1 MLISGRGSNLSAI
14 ISAIQRDKIPAKI
27 SCVISNK
34 ASAKGLE
41 VASNHKI
48 PAIFIDP
55 KGLSREEYD
64 RLLVAELKNKDVEL
78 VCLAGFMRIISHYF
92 VRSFPDRIMN
102 IHPALL
108 PSFTGL
114 AAQKQALDYGVK
126 VSGCTVHFVD
136 EGCDTGPIILQKAVP
151 ILANDTEESLAKRI
165 LAEEYKLYPEAISL
179 FCQGRLKVEGRR
191 VVILYPS
198 EVTIKTL
205 FLGQKGQGGCL
216 L

>member
-1 MLISGRGSNLSAI
+1 MKIGILISGRGSNLAAI
-14 ISAIQRDKIPAKI
+14 ISAIKSDKIPAKI
-27 SCVISNK
+27 SLCLSDR

-41 VASNHKI
+41 IAYLHKI

-64 RLLVAELKNKDVEL
+64 HLLVAELKNKGVEL
-78 VCLAGFMRIISHYF
+78 VCLAGFMRIISPYF
-92 VRSFPDRIMN
+92 VRSFPNRIMN

-114 AAQKQALDYGVK
+114 SAQKQALDYGAK

-151 ILANDTEESLAKRI
+151 ILEND
-165 LAEEYKLYPEAISL
+165 P
-179 FCQGRLKVEGRR
+179 G
-191 VVILYPS
+191 
-198 EVTIKTL
+198 
-205 FLGQKGQGGCL
+205 
-216 L
+216 

>member
-1 MLISGRGSNLSAI
+1 MKIGILISGRGSNLAAI
-14 ISAIQRDKIPAKI
+14 ISAIKSDKIPAKI
-27 SCVISNK
+27 SLCLSDR

-41 VASNHKI
+41 IAYLHKI

-64 RLLVAELKNKDVEL
+64 HLLVAELKNKGVEL
-78 VCLAGFMRIISHYF
+78 VCLAGFMRIISPYF
-92 VRSFPDRIMN
+92 VRSFPNRIMN

-114 AAQKQALDYGVK
+114 SAQKQALDYGAK

-151 ILANDTEESLAKRI
+151 ILENDTEESLAKRI
-165 LAEEYKLYPEAISL
+165 IAEEYKLYPEAISL
-179 FCQGRLKVEGRR
+179 FCQGRLRVEGRR
-191 VVILYPS
+191 VRIDN
-198 EVTIKTL
+198 TL
-205 FLGQKGQGGCL
+205 ANQK
-216 L
+216 

>member
-1 MLISGRGSNLSAI
+1 MKIGILISGRGSNLAAI
-14 ISAIQRDKIPAKI
+14 ISAIKSDKIPAKI
-27 SCVISNK
+27 SLCLSDR

-41 VASNHKI
+41 IAYLHKI

-64 RLLVAELKNKDVEL
+64 HLLVAELKNKGVEL
-78 VCLAGFMRIISHYF
+78 VCLAGFMRIISPYF
-92 VRSFPDRIMN
+92 VRSFPNRIMN

-114 AAQKQALDYGVK
+114 SAQKQALDYGAK

-151 ILANDTEESLAKRI
+151 ILENDTEESLAKKI

-179 FCQGRLKVEGRR
+179 FCQGRLRVEGRR
-191 VVILYPS
+191 VRIDN
-198 EVTIKTL
+198 TL
-205 FLGQKGQGGCL
+205 ANQK
-216 L
+216 